1 MTLEE
6 KKQELLDADIVE
18 PQLSE
23 ALSAWQKEQENI
35 DLKAKEQEDY
45 LNEIITIGKSEAR
58 DLGFEGVGK
67 GIGTFKIKRSDYFN
81 NPNVRA
87 EAKALNTYLKSEE
100 FNQVDNDK
108 VYQQGL
114 KNYFAV
120 DEIEDYETELQKG
133 DKSKEASALRKFY
146 NQKRLEGFEA
156 YEVQQMPEYKKLR
169 RQKDKKFVS

>member
-6 KKQELLDADIVE
+6 KKQELLDANIVE

-58 DLGFEGVGK
+58 ELGFEGVGK

-87 EAKALNTYLKSEE
+87 DRRLLEH
-100 FNQVDNDK
+100 
-108 VYQQGL
+108 
-114 KNYFAV
+114 
-120 DEIEDYETELQKG
+120 
-133 DKSKEASALRKFY
+133 FY
-146 NQKRLEGFEA
+146 
-156 YEVQQMPEYKKLR
+156 
-169 RQKDKKFVS
+169 